1 MPSYFDYTLSN
12 LYTAGQQP
20 NTIHV
25 SDTGLSY
32 MFRKQLFEKAL
43 SVFKFDIPETW
54 DLDYFRFSLFM
65 FGNVCIFDS
74 GTFGVIP
81 QFATLSGF
89 NVFYMPNEALV
100 ANPLLPNI
108 NRLKIHKDCEIIK
121 LRPDYSG
128 IMDIVGYYADQMAI
142 IAETFTC
149 DTNNSKLAYV
159 FGAEN
164 EAQAQSFKKMYDNI
178 YKGEPNVVIDKKL
191 FNAEGEPTW
200 HEFNQNLKN
209 TYIGDLL
216 IDALNAVE
224 DRFCTL
230 IGIDNAN
237 TDKRERLIAPEVEAN
252 KAETKA
258 LSTLWLDRIQDGI
271 RRANN
276 MFGLSLSAE
285 LSQVGKGVNANGE
298 SVSAG
303 NVPGESSLV

>member
-54 DLDYFRFSLFM
+54 DLDYFRISLFM

-149 DTNNSKLAYV
+149 DINNSKLAYI

-258 LSTLWLDRIQDGI
+258 LSTLWLERMQDGI

-298 SVSAG
+298 SVSTG